1 MEVSDTCHECCSV
14 VTKLID
20 EANEER
26 DILEYKCLHILKFNK
41 VLIQLINKYK
51 WAQYKSSNN
60 KYFELITTINTV
72 NNYMND
78 VEEILTEYIAD
89 TNDAEDVD

>member
-41 VLIQLINKYK
+41 VLIQLVNKYK
-51 WAQYKSSNN
+51 WTQYKSSNN

-72 NNYMND
+72 NNYMNE

>member
-1 MEVSDTCHECCSV
+1 MQVSDTCHECCSV

-51 WAQYKSSNN
+51 WTQYKSFNN
-60 KYFELITTINTV
+60 KYIELITTINTV
-72 NNYMND
+72 NNYMNE

-89 TNDAEDVD
+89 TDDAEDVD